1 MTVSE
6 YLDVLADLGVDTD
19 ALSVN
24 NGHILRMRNGR
35 RAAGVYFNRNRDGVI
50 HFTLNPNSLAVI
62 DLTLWECLPDEV
74 IKKVDHGKPNVVPKP
89 DRERQALRQLLES
102 AGVLYLVFKEG
113 LWD

>member
-1 MTVSE
+1 MNE
-6 YLDVLADLGVDTD
+6 AAYLRTLEELGVDTD

-50 HFTLNPNSLAVI
+50 HFTLNVDGVFASDA
-62 DLTLWECLPDEV
+62 LWKRLPDEV

-89 DRERQALRQLLES
+89 GRERQALRQLLES
-102 AGVLYLVFKEG
+102 AGAL
-113 LWD
+113 